1 MQKKAESKEQ
11 EQIEKIYLEVHNA
24 YTSLRIS
31 EKNIKISENAVQQA
45 QEQFF
50 IAKVRYEEGVDTNLN
65 VMDAQEKLTQA
76 RTNYFSAL
84 YSYNTSKAQL
94 EKAMGIPIKID
105 ASIYKKAI
113 DEGKISKKALEVASV
128 E

>member
-1 MQKKAESKEQ
+1 
-11 EQIEKIYLEVHNA
+11 
-24 YTSLRIS
+24 
-31 EKNIKISENAVQQA
+31 
-45 QEQFF
+45 
-50 IAKVRYEEGVDTNLN
+50 NLN

-84 YSYNTSKAQL
+84 YSYNMSKAEL

-105 ASIYKKAI
+105 AEIYKKSV
-113 DEGKISKKALEVASV
+113 DEGKNPKKSLEVAKI